1 MAHIH
6 KRTRNG
12 KPAYVARYLDPEGQE
27 HSRSF
32 RTEREAERFLVQV
45 EAAKLNGSYLDPVAG
60 RLTFNQ
66 WADQW
71 WQVWSADPDRSP
83 TTLAAADSRLRCH
96 LRPSFGRR
104 RLAEITVSS
113 IRQWQYEL
121 RGKELEHGTVM
132 ACRSLLNR
140 ILQAAEDER
149 LIPANPVGKVPPPR
163 RPVDPEV
170 IFGRVQP
177 RVYTPKQLGQLL
189 AHARPDDRAVL
200 LVLAGTGLRAGELC
214 GLRAAR
220 VNLGHR
226 RLEVATVRYDA
237 GRFGRGYKPRPK
249 STAGIRSIPLTG
261 LVVEE
266 LRRRRPAD
274 RTSLLFP
281 DASRYRLRHAYLRA
295 LRQARAHGHLLGLDL
310 RGPHDLR
317 HTFATWLEDDG
328 IPARVIDE
336 LMGHAAT
343 RRSSWAA
350 DGMSAMGAVYRH
362 TTTEM
367 EARILK
373 ALDTRLAVVVEVVE
387 STGLTGH

>member
-1 MAHIH
+1 V
-6 KRTRNG
+6 KSPKNVGTVR
-12 KPAYVARYLDPEGQE
+12 YVARYIDPTGRE
-27 HSRSF
+27 RSKTF
-32 RTEREAERFLVQV
+32 ARRADAQKYLTEI
-45 EAAKLNGSYLDPVAG
+45 EAAKLNGSYLDPTAG

-71 WQVWSADPDRSP
+71 WQVWAADPDRSP
-83 TTLAAADSRLRCH
+83 TTLGAADSRLRCH
-96 LRPSFGRR
+96 LRPVFGRR
-104 RLAEITVSS
+104 RLGEITVSS

-121 RGKELEHGTVM
+121 RGKGLEHGTVM

-149 LIPANPVGKVPPPR
+149 LIPANPVGKVPPPK

-170 IFGRVQP
+170 IFGRVEP
-177 RVYTPKQLGQLL
+177 RVLTPKQVGPLL
-189 AHARPDDRAVL
+189 ASARPDDRGIL

-214 GLRAAR
+214 GLRGAR
-220 VNLGHR
+220 VDLR
-226 RLEVATVRYDA
+226 RRCLEIATVRYDA

-249 STAGIRSIPLTG
+249 STAGIRSIPLAA
-261 LVVEE
+261 LVIEE
-266 LRRRRPAD
+266 LRRRRPAEP
-274 RTSLLFP
+274 SALLFP
-281 DASRYRLRHAYLRA
+281 DATRYRLRHAYLRA
-295 LRQARAHGHLLGLDL
+295 VRQARKHGHLLGLDL

-343 RRSSWAA
+343 RRSAWAA

-362 TTTEM
+362 TTTAM
-367 EARILK
+367 EARVLK
-373 ALDTRLAVVVEVVE
+373 ALDTRLALAVAVVEAA
-387 STGLTGH
+387 GLTEQ

>member
-1 MAHIH
+1 MAHID
-6 KRTRNG
+6 RRNRNG
-12 KPAYVARYLDPEGQE
+12 AVRYVARYIDPTGRE
-27 HSRSF
+27 RAKSF
-32 RTEREAERFLVQV
+32 TRRADAQKYLTEI
-45 EAAKLNGSYLDPVAG
+45 EAAKLNGSYLDPAAG

-96 LRPSFGRR
+96 LRPTFGRR
-104 RLAEITVSS
+104 RLGEITASS

-121 RGKELEHGTVM
+121 RGKELEQGTVM

-149 LIPANPVGKVPPPR
+149 LIPANPVAKVAPPK

-170 IFGRVQP
+170 IFGRIQP

-214 GLRAAR
+214 GLRGAR
-220 VNLGHR
+220 VDLRRR
-226 RLEVATVRYDA
+226 RLEVVTVRYDA

-249 STAGIRSIPLTG
+249 STAGIRSIPLAA
-261 LVVEE
+261 LVVGE
-266 LRRRRPAD
+266 LQRRRSAE

-295 LRQARAHGHLLGLDL
+295 LRRARAHGHLLGLDL

-317 HTFATWLEDDG
+317 HTFATWLEDAG
-328 IPARVIDE
+328 ISARVIDE

-350 DGMSAMGAVYRH
+350 EGMSAMGAVYRH
-362 TTTEM
+362 TTTAM
-367 EARILK
+367 EARVLQ
-373 ALDTRLAVVVEVVE
+373 ALDARLAEAVAVVEA
-387 STGLTGH
+387 SG

>member
-1 MAHIH
+1 MAHIQ
-6 KRTRNG
+6 KRMRNG
-12 KPAYVARYLDPEGQE
+12 KAAYVARYLDPEGQE
-27 HSRSF
+27 RSRSF
-32 RTEREAERFLVQV
+32 PTEREAERFLIQM
-45 EAAKLNGSYLDPVAG
+45 EAAKLNGSYLDPAAR

-71 WQVWSADPDRSP
+71 WQVWAADPDRSP
-83 TTLAAADSRLRCH
+83 TTLGAADSRLRCH
-96 LRPSFGRR
+96 LRPAFGRR
-104 RLAEITVSS
+104 RLSEITASL

-121 RGKELEHGTVM
+121 RGKGLEHGTVM

-149 LIPANPVGKVPPPR
+149 LIPANPVAKVPPPK

-170 IFGRVQP
+170 IFGRVEP
-177 RVYTPKQLGQLL
+177 RVYTPKQVGHLL
-189 AHARPDDRAVL
+189 ASAAPEDRGVL
-200 LVLAGTGLRAGELC
+200 LVLVGTGLRAGELC
-214 GLRAAR
+214 GLRSAR
-220 VNLGHR
+220 VDLRRR

-249 STAGIRSIPLTG
+249 STAGIRSIPLAAV
-261 LVVEE
+261 VVEE
-266 LRRRRPAD
+266 LRRHRPVE
-274 RTSLLFP
+274 RSLLLFP

-295 LRQARAHGHLLGLDL
+295 IRRARAQGHLLGLEL
-310 RGPHDLR
+310 RGAHDLR

-350 DGMSAMGAVYRH
+350 EGMSAMGAVYRH
-362 TTTEM
+362 TTTAM
-367 EARILK
+367 EARILQT
-373 ALDTRLAVVVEVVE
+373 LDTRLAEAIAVVEA
-387 STGLTGH
+387 SG

>member
-1 MAHIH
+1 MAHIQ
-6 KRTRNG
+6 KRARNG
-12 KPAYVARYLDPEGQE
+12 KPAYVARYLDPEGTE

-32 RTEREAERFLVQV
+32 RTEREAERFLIQV

-104 RLAEITVSS
+104 RLSEITASL

-121 RGKELEHGTVM
+121 RGKELEHATVM

-149 LIPANPVGKVPPPR
+149 LIPANPVGKVRPPK

-189 AHARPDDRAVL
+189 ASARPDDRAVL
-200 LVLAGTGLRAGELC
+200 LVLAGH
-214 GLRAAR
+214 RAAS
-220 VNLGHR
+220 GG
-226 RLEVATVRYDA
+226 AVRA
-237 GRFGRGYKPRPK
+237 AQRTGRSRAPTPGGRDRP
-249 STAGIRSIPLTG
+249 
-261 LVVEE
+261 
-266 LRRRRPAD
+266 LRRRPLRSRLQATPQEHRRHPQHPPRRPGRRGAAPAPPGG
-274 RTSLLFP
+274 TVLAPVP

-295 LRQARAHGHLLGLDL
+295 LRQARDHGHLLGLDL

-367 EARILK
+367 EARVLR
-373 ALDTRLAVVVEVVE
+373 ALDTRLALVVEVVE
-387 STGLTGH
+387 STGLTGP

>member
-1 MAHIH
+1 MARIQ

-27 HSRSF
+27 RSRSF
-32 RTEREAERFLVQV
+32 RTEREAERFLIQI
-45 EAAKLNGSYLDPVAG
+45 EAAKLNDDNYLDPAAR

-71 WQVWSADPDRSP
+71 WQIWAADPDRSP

-104 RLAEITVSS
+104 RLGEITASS

-121 RGKELEHGTVM
+121 RGKELEHATVM

-140 ILQAAEDER
+140 ILQGAEDER
-149 LIPANPVGKVPPPR
+149 LIPANPVGRVPPPM

-177 RVYTPKQLGQLL
+177 RVLTPKQVGQLL
-189 AHARPDDRAVL
+189 VYARPDDRAVL
-200 LVLAGTGLRAGELC
+200 LVLSGTGLRAGLC
-214 GLRAAR
+214 GLRGAR
-220 VNLGHR
+220 VDLGRR
-226 RLEVATVRYDA
+226 RLEIATVRYDA

-249 STAGIRSIPLTG
+249 STAGIRSIPLAG
-261 LVVEE
+261 LVIEE
-266 LRRRRPAD
+266 LRRRRPAE
-274 RTSLLFP
+274 RSSLLFP
-281 DASRYRLRHAYLRA
+281 DAFRYRLRHAYLRA
-295 LRQARAHGHLLGLDL
+295 VRQARKHGRLLGLDL

-328 IPARVIDE
+328 IP
-336 LMGHAAT
+336 LG
-343 RRSSWAA
+343 
-350 DGMSAMGAVYRH
+350 
-362 TTTEM
+362 
-367 EARILK
+367 
-373 ALDTRLAVVVEVVE
+373 
-387 STGLTGH
+387 

>member
-1 MAHIH
+1 VAHIQ
-6 KRTRNG
+6 KRTRSR
-12 KPAYVARYLDPEGQE
+12 KPAYVARYLDPQGQE
-27 HSRSF
+27 RSRSF
-32 RTEREAERFLVQV
+32 RTEREAERFLIQV
-45 EAAKLNGSYLDPVAG
+45 EAAKLNGSFLDPAAS

-71 WQVWSADPDRSP
+71 WQVWAADPDRSP

-96 LRPSFGRR
+96 LRPTFGRR
-104 RLAEITVSS
+104 RLSEITASS

-121 RGKELEHGTVM
+121 RSKKLEQGTVM

-149 LIPANPVGKVPPPR
+149 LIPANPVAKVRAPK

-170 IFGRVQP
+170 IFGRVEP
-177 RVYTPKQLGQLL
+177 RVYTPKQVGQLL
-189 AHARPDDRAVL
+189 TYAAPEDQGVL
-200 LVLAGTGLRAGELC
+200 LVLIGTGLRAGELC
-214 GLRAAR
+214 GLRGAR
-220 VNLGHR
+220 VDLGRR

-249 STAGIRSIPLTG
+249 STAGIRSIPLAT

-266 LRRRRPAD
+266 LRRRCPAE
-274 RTSLLFP
+274 RSSLLFP

-295 LRQARAHGHLLGLDL
+295 VRRARAHGHLLGLDL

-317 HTFATWLEDDG
+317 HTFATWLEDAG
-328 IPARVIDE
+328 IPSRVIDE

-343 RRSSWAA
+343 RRSSWVAE
-350 DGMSAMGAVYRH
+350 GMSAMGAVYRH
-362 TTTEM
+362 TTTAM
-367 EARILK
+367 EARILQ
-373 ALDTRLAVVVEVVE
+373 ALDTRLAEAVAVVEA
-387 STGLTGH
+387 SG

>member
-1 MAHIH
+1 MAHVD
-6 KRTRNG
+6 RRNRKG
-12 KPAYVARYLDPEGQE
+12 TVRYVARYTDPTGRE
-27 HSRSF
+27 RAKSF
-32 RTEREAERFLVQV
+32 TRRADAQKYLTEI
-45 EAAKLNGSYLDPVAG
+45 EAAKLNGSYLDPAAG

-96 LRPSFGRR
+96 LRPSFGRQ
-104 RLAEITVSS
+104 RLSEITASS

-121 RGKELEHGTVM
+121 RGKELEHATVM

-149 LIPANPVGKVPPPR
+149 LIPANPVGKVPPSK

-189 AHARPDDRAVL
+189 AHAQPDDRAVL

-220 VNLGHR
+220 VDLGRR
-226 RLEVATVRYDA
+226 RLEVVTVRYDA

-249 STAGIRSIPLTG
+249 STAGIRSIPLAD

-266 LRRRRPAD
+266 LQRRRPAD
-274 RTSLLFP
+274 QSALLFP

-343 RRSSWAA
+343 RRSSWVA
-350 DGMSAMGAVYRH
+350 DGMSAMGAIYRH
-362 TTTEM
+362 TTTAM
-367 EARILK
+367 EARVLQ
-373 ALDTRLAVVVEVVE
+373 ALDVRLGVVAAVAE
-387 STGLTGH
+387 SSG

>member
-1 MAHIH
+1 MAHID
-6 KRTRNG
+6 RRDRNG
-12 KPAYVARYLDPEGQE
+12 AVRYVARYIDPTGRE
-27 HSRSF
+27 RAKSF
-32 RTEREAERFLVQV
+32 TRRADAQKYLTEI
-45 EAAKLNGSYLDPVAG
+45 EAAKLNGSYLDPAAG

-96 LRPSFGRR
+96 LRPTFGRR
-104 RLAEITVSS
+104 RLGEITASS

-121 RGKELEHGTVM
+121 RGKELEQGTVM

-149 LIPANPVGKVPPPR
+149 LIPANPVAKVPPPK

-214 GLRAAR
+214 GLLGVR
-220 VNLGHR
+220 VDLRRR
-226 RLEVATVRYDA
+226 RLEVVTVRYDA
-237 GRFGRGYKPRPK
+237 GRFGRGYKSRPK
-249 STAGIRSIPLTG
+249 STAGIRSIPLAA

-266 LRRRRPAD
+266 LRRRRPTE
-274 RTSLLFP
+274 RSSLLFP

-295 LRQARAHGHLLGLDL
+295 VRQARAHGHLLGLDL

-350 DGMSAMGAVYRH
+350 EGASAMGAVYRH
-362 TTTEM
+362 TTTAM
-367 EARILK
+367 EARILQV
-373 ALDTRLAVVVEVVE
+373 LDTRLALVVAVVEA
-387 STGLTGH
+387 SG

>member
-1 MAHIH
+1 MTWPTSRSDSQREAGL
-6 KRTRNG
+6 RR
-12 KPAYVARYLDPEGQE
+12 PLPRPEGQE
-27 HSRSF
+27 RSRSF
-32 RTEREAERFLVQV
+32 RTEREAERFLIQI
-45 EAAKLNGSYLDPVAG
+45 EAAKLNDSYLDPAAR

-71 WQVWSADPDRSP
+71 WQVWAADPDRSP

-104 RLAEITVSS
+104 RLGEITASS

-149 LIPANPVGKVPPPR
+149 LIPANPVGKVPPPM

-170 IFGRVQP
+170 IFGRVEP
-177 RVYTPKQLGQLL
+177 RVLTPKQVGQLL
-189 AHARPDDRAVL
+189 AYARPDDRGVL
-200 LVLAGTGLRAGELC
+200 LVLSGTGLRAGELC
-214 GLRAAR
+214 GLRGAR
-220 VNLGHR
+220 VDLGRR
-226 RLEVATVRYDA
+226 RLEIATVRYDA

-249 STAGIRSIPLTG
+249 STAGIRSIPLAG
-261 LVVEE
+261 LVIEE
-266 LRRRRPAD
+266 LRRRRPAE
-274 RTSLLFP
+274 RSSLLFP

-295 LRQARAHGHLLGLDL
+295 VRQARKHGRLLGLDL

-328 IPARVIDE
+328 IP
-336 LMGHAAT
+336 LG
-343 RRSSWAA
+343 
-350 DGMSAMGAVYRH
+350 
-362 TTTEM
+362 
-367 EARILK
+367 
-373 ALDTRLAVVVEVVE
+373 
-387 STGLTGH
+387 

>member
-1 MAHIH
+1 MAHID
-6 KRTRNG
+6 RRNRNG
-12 KPAYVARYLDPEGQE
+12 AVRYVARYIDPTGRE
-27 HSRSF
+27 RAKSF
-32 RTEREAERFLVQV
+32 TRRADAQKYLTEI
-45 EAAKLNGSYLDPVAG
+45 EAAKLNGSYLDPAAG

-96 LRPSFGRR
+96 LRPTFGRR
-104 RLAEITVSS
+104 RLGEITASS

-121 RGKELEHGTVM
+121 RGKELEQGTVM

-149 LIPANPVGKVPPPR
+149 LIPANPVAKVAPPK

-170 IFGRVQP
+170 IFGRIQP

-214 GLRAAR
+214 GLRGAR
-220 VNLGHR
+220 VDLRRR
-226 RLEVATVRYDA
+226 RLEVVTVRYDA

-249 STAGIRSIPLTG
+249 STAGIRSIPLAA
-261 LVVEE
+261 LVVGE
-266 LRRRRPAD
+266 LQRRRSAE

-317 HTFATWLEDDG
+317 HTFATWLEDAG
-328 IPARVIDE
+328 ISARVIDE

-350 DGMSAMGAVYRH
+350 EGMSAMGAVYRH
-362 TTTEM
+362 TTTAM
-367 EARILK
+367 EARVLQ
-373 ALDTRLAVVVEVVE
+373 ALDARLAEAVAVVEA
-387 STGLTGH
+387 SG

>member
-1 MAHIH
+1 MTHID
-6 KRTRNG
+6 RRDRNG
-12 KPAYVARYLDPEGQE
+12 AVRYVARYTDPTGRE
-27 HSRSF
+27 RAKSF
-32 RTEREAERFLVQV
+32 TRRADAKKYLTEI
-45 EAAKLNGSYLDPVAG
+45 EAAKFNGSYLDPTAG

-71 WQVWSADPDRSP
+71 WQVWAADPDRSP
-83 TTLAAADSRLRCH
+83 TTLGAADSRLRCH
-96 LRPSFGRR
+96 LRPVFGRR
-104 RLAEITVSS
+104 RLGEITVSS

-121 RGKELEHGTVM
+121 RGKGLEHGTVM

-149 LIPANPVGKVPPPR
+149 LIPANPVGKVPPPK

-170 IFGRVQP
+170 IFGRVEP
-177 RVYTPKQLGQLL
+177 RVLTPKQVGQLL
-189 AHARPDDRAVL
+189 ASARPDDRAVL

-214 GLRAAR
+214 GLLGVR
-220 VNLGHR
+220 VDLR
-226 RLEVATVRYDA
+226 RRCLEIATVRYDA

-249 STAGIRSIPLTG
+249 STAGIRSIPLAA
-261 LVVEE
+261 LVIEE
-266 LRRRRPAD
+266 LRRRRPAEP
-274 RTSLLFP
+274 SALLFP

-295 LRQARAHGHLLGLDL
+295 VRQARKQGHLLGLDL

-336 LMGHAAT
+336 LMGHSAT
-343 RRSSWAA
+343 RRSAWAA

-362 TTTEM
+362 TTTAM
-367 EARILK
+367 EARVLK
-373 ALDTRLAVVVEVVE
+373 ALDTRLALAVAVVEA
-387 STGLTGH
+387 TGLTEQ

>member
-1 MAHIH
+1 MAHIQ
-6 KRTRNG
+6 KRTRKG

-27 HSRSF
+27 RSRSF
-32 RTEREAERFLVQV
+32 RTEREAERFLIQV
-45 EAAKLNGSYLDPVAG
+45 EAAKLNGSYVDPAAS

-71 WQVWSADPDRSP
+71 WQVWAADPDRSP
-83 TTLAAADSRLRCH
+83 TTLGAADSRLRCH
-96 LRPSFGRR
+96 LRPAFGRR
-104 RLAEITVSS
+104 RLSEITASS

-121 RGKELEHGTVM
+121 RRKELEHGTVM

-149 LIPANPVGKVPPPR
+149 LIPANPVAKVPPPK

-170 IFGRVQP
+170 IFGRVEP
-177 RVYTPKQLGQLL
+177 RVYTPKQVGQLL
-189 AHARPDDRAVL
+189 ADAAPEDRGVL
-200 LVLAGTGLRAGELC
+200 LVLIGTGLRAGELC
-214 GLRAAR
+214 GLRGAR
-220 VNLGHR
+220 VDFWRR

-249 STAGIRSIPLTG
+249 STAGIRSIPLAAV
-261 LVVEE
+261 VVEE
-266 LRRRRPAD
+266 LRRRRPAE
-274 RTSLLFP
+274 RSSLLFP

-295 LRQARAHGHLLGLDL
+295 VRRARTQGHLLGLDL

-336 LMGHAAT
+336 LMGHAST

-350 DGMSAMGAVYRH
+350 EGMSAMGAVYRH
-362 TTTEM
+362 TTTAM
-367 EARILK
+367 EVRILQ
-373 ALDTRLAVVVEVVE
+373 ALDARLAEATAVVEA
-387 STGLTGH
+387 SG

>member
-1 MAHIH
+1 MAHIQK

-27 HSRSF
+27 RSRSF
-32 RTEREAERFLVQV
+32 RTEREAERFIIQV
-45 EAAKLNGSYLDPVAG
+45 EAAKLNGSYLDSTAS

-71 WQVWSADPDRSP
+71 WQVWAADPDRSP
-83 TTLAAADSRLRCH
+83 TTLGAADSRLRCH
-96 LRPSFGRR
+96 LRPTFGRR
-104 RLAEITVSS
+104 RLSEITASS
-113 IRQWQYEL
+113 VRHWQYEL

-149 LIPANPVGKVPPPR
+149 LIPANPVAKVPPPR
-163 RPVDPEV
+163 HPVDPEV
-170 IFGRVQP
+170 IFGRVEP
-177 RVYTPKQLGQLL
+177 RVYTPKQVGQLL
-189 AHARPDDRAVL
+189 AYASREDRGVL
-200 LVLAGTGLRAGELC
+200 LVLAGTGLRAGELS
-214 GLRAAR
+214 GLRGAR
-220 VNLGHR
+220 VDLGRR
-226 RLEVATVRYDA
+226 RLEVAAVRYDA

-249 STAGIRSIPLTG
+249 STAGIRSIPLAG

-266 LRRRRPAD
+266 LRRRRPAE
-274 RTSLLFP
+274 RSSLLFP
-281 DASRYRLRHAYLRA
+281 DASRYRLRHVYLRA
-295 LRQARAHGHLLGLDL
+295 VRRARAQGHLLGLDL

-317 HTFATWLEDDG
+317 HTFATWLEDAG

-362 TTTEM
+362 TTTAM
-367 EARILK
+367 EARILQ
-373 ALDTRLAVVVEVVE
+373 ALDTRLAEAIAIVEA
-387 STGLTGH
+387 SG